1 MKTFPSMLFTNSWGV
16 PRAISWPALSI
27 RMFRAMNSMS
37 ETMWVVQITTL
48 SRATVAITFRSRTR
62 SLGSSPA
69 VGSSRSSS
77 LGSFSR
83 AWAMPSRWRMPPE
96 NSPILRLL
104 SSRRFTVS
112 KSRSTV
118 ASSSRWLSF
127 IPLTAAMYR
136 RNSSA
141 RKDL

>member
-1 MKTFPSMLFTNSWGV
+1 MKRFDVHSFRFRLW
-16 PRAISWPALSI
+16 AALVG
-27 RMFRAMNSMS
+27 FAVLVCGL
-37 ETMWVVQITTL
+37 MWVVQITTL